1 MSQEQVIQLKCMY
14 SQLFNLNEEIKSLVI
29 NGRIDDAV
37 MKSSMID
44 NLMKQIK
51 FARLGMAIPEEFKTD
66 IENLESKAVVDIK
79 YTLDSLIKIQE
90 NLKNDINK
98 TKNTIKIKN
107 AYTAQ
112 LPETGQILYEEE

>member
-1 MSQEQVIQLKCMY
+1 MSQEQIIQLKCMY
-14 SQLFNLNEEIKSLVI
+14 SQLFNLNEEIKILVA
-29 NGRIDDAV
+29 NGQIDDAV
-37 MKSSMID
+37 IKSSMID

-51 FARLGMAIPEEFKTD
+51 FARRGMSVPEELKKE

-98 TKNTIKIKN
+98 T
-107 AYTAQ
+107 
-112 LPETGQILYEEE
+112 

>member
-29 NGRIDDAV
+29 NGRIGDAV

-51 FARLGMAIPEEFKTD
+51 FARLGMTIPEEFKTD

>member
-14 SQLFNLNEEIKSLVI
+14 SQLFNLNEEIKTLVA
-29 NGRIDDAV
+29 NGQIDDAV
-37 MKSSMID
+37 IKSSMID
-44 NLMKQIK
+44 NLMKKIK
-51 FARLGMAIPEEFKTD
+51 FARLGMTIPEEFKNE

-112 LPETGQILYEEE
+112 LPEAGQIFYEEE